1 MAADVVKKGVLY
13 PLPEDYRPTI
23 LLVDDEEEILVALSD
38 VLEDHYTLLATTSP
52 LEALDLLVQHPEIVT
67 IISDQ
72 RMPGLMG
79 DRFLARA
86 NEISDAR
93 SILLTGYADL
103 DAVVSALNDGHVQAY
118 IHKPWEADSLRT
130 LVAEVTQHCLSQRAL
145 RTEQALL
152 RGLMDALPLRLIF
165 SDAQGRAIRSNV
177 RDQDVGEWDGDW
189 GDEVAH
195 YPPALRQD
203 ILEMRAEVR
212 RKGQSERLVP
222 EMIES
227 SAGVAKTR
235 WHELNRLSLAWP
247 KDVPLDQAWQVCLD
261 RDVTRRVIVE
271 SQLRQAERLE
281 SLGTLAGGV
290 AHDFNNLLAAISGS
304 LEMLEDDL
312 GEDNE
317 QAHHILTQ
325 AQDAVQRGAALT
337 RRLLQFGRSRQ
348 DDLKDVPIKQCLAD
362 LQGILEQSLRG
373 TGKKCQLTIYPVPE
387 GIPPVLTDPQQLEM
401 ALLNLCVNARDAMPD
416 GGKVEIR
423 ARLVEHPL
431 KDVPPDCSTRHAV
444 ALDISDEGEGIP
456 PEIIDRIFDPFFTTK
471 EVGKG
476 TGLGL
481 SGVYGFITRC
491 HGDIQVQSRSGEGTT
506 MTLYLPI
513 TTAVSVETTS
523 IGRGCLET
531 HVSEDRKS
539 GSWKSG
545 VGDNTEVSYEVSSV
559 ERFRVLVLD
568 DEEMIRLVVANFLK
582 ADGLTVETAGTFE
595 EALALM
601 KGGYQPDLA
610 VLDVRMPGH
619 DGPSCAR
626 SFKKIFPAMKFL
638 FMSGDVAQF
647 DLGGASLLSKPFTQ
661 ERLLRAVQDVMDERN
676 H

>member
-1 MAADVVKKGVLY
+1 MVEDSAKRGISF
-13 PLPEDYRPTI
+13 PLPDDYRPTI

-38 VLEDHYTLLATTSP
+38 VLEDHYTLLSTTSP
-52 LEALDLLVQHPEIVT
+52 VEALDLLVQHPEIVT

-86 NEISDAR
+86 SEISDAR

-103 DAVVSALNDGHVQAY
+103 EAVVSALNDGHVQAY
-118 IHKPWEADSLRT
+118 IHKPWEAEALRT

-145 RTEQALL
+145 QTEQALL

-165 SDAQGRAIRSNV
+165 SDSEGHAIRSNV
-177 RDQDVGEWDGDW
+177 P
-189 GDEVAH
+189 DEKVENWSEELTH
-195 YPPALRQD
+195 YPEALRQD
-203 ILEMRAEVR
+203 ILEMREETR

-222 EMIES
+222 EIIEN
-227 SAGVAKTR
+227 GTGLVRTR
-235 WHELNRLSLAWP
+235 WHELSRLSLAWP
-247 KDVPLDQAWQVCLD
+247 KDVPSDQVWQVCLD

-304 LEMLEDDL
+304 LEILDD
-312 GEDNE
+312 DIDVNNE
-317 QAHHILTQ
+317 LAHKILSQ

-348 DDLKDVPIKQCLAD
+348 DDLKDVPIKQCLGD
-362 LQGILEQSLRG
+362 LRGILEQSLRG
-373 TGKKCQLTIYPVPE
+373 VSQKCQLVIHSIPE

-401 ALLNLCVNARDAMPD
+401 ALLNLCVNARDAMPH
-416 GGKVEIR
+416 GGKVEIKV
-423 ARLVEHPL
+423 RLVEHAL
-431 KDVPPDCSTRHAV
+431 KDVPSSCSSRHAV
-444 ALDISDEGEGIP
+444 ALDVSDEGEGIP
-456 PEIIDRIFDPFFTTK
+456 PEIIERIFDPFFTTK

-491 HGDIQVQSRSGEGTT
+491 HGDIQVQSKGGHGTT

-513 TTAVSVETTS
+513 TTASSQGDVS
-523 IGRGCLET
+523 IGGGGTAKNPVISQESKNAAT
-531 HVSEDRKS
+531 GIS
-539 GSWKSG
+539 GNLLQPGKC
-545 VGDNTEVSYEVSSV
+545 
-559 ERFRVLVLD
+559 RILVID

-582 ADGLTVETAGTFE
+582 AGGLDVQTAGAFE
-595 EALALM
+595 EALELIE
-601 KGGYQPDLA
+601 KGYKPDLA
-610 VLDVRMPGH
+610 LLDVRMPGH

-626 SFKKIFPAMKFL
+626 YFKEHFPEMKFL

-647 DLGGASLLSKPFTQ
+647 DLDGVPLLSKPFTQ
-661 ERLLRAVQDVMDERN
+661 ERLLRAVQDVMEGAS

>member
-1 MAADVVKKGVLY
+1 MTEALVQKGILY
-13 PLPEDYRPTI
+13 PLPDDYRPTI

-38 VLEDHYTLLATTSP
+38 VLEDHYTLLTTTSP
-52 LEALDLLVQHPEIVT
+52 AEGLELLAQHPEIVT

-118 IHKPWEADSLRT
+118 IHKPWETDALRT
-130 LVAEVTQHCLSQRAL
+130 LVAEVSQHCLSQRAL

-165 SDAQGRAIRSNV
+165 SDAQGNAIRSNA
-177 RDQDVGEWDGDW
+177 RDSVFGNRT
-189 GDEVAH
+189 DEMTH

-203 ILEMRAEVR
+203 ILEMREETR

-222 EMIES
+222 EMIE
-227 SAGVAKTR
+227 GAKGGGRTR
-235 WHELNRLSLAWP
+235 WHELSRLSLAWP
-247 KDVPLDQAWQVCLD
+247 KDVPQEQAWQVCLD

-304 LEMLEDDL
+304 LEMLEDDI
-312 GEDNE
+312 GADNE
-317 QAHHILTQ
+317 RAHNLLSQ

-348 DDLKDVPIKQCLAD
+348 DDLQDVPIKQCLAD
-362 LQGILEQSLRG
+362 LQDILEQSLRG
-373 TGKKCQLTIYPVPE
+373 TGQKCSLRIHPVPE

-401 ALLNLCVNARDAMPD
+401 ALLNLCVNARDAMPH
-416 GGKVEIR
+416 GGRVDIR

-431 KDVPPDCSTRHAV
+431 NDVPPSCSSRHAV

-491 HGDIQVQSRSGEGTT
+491 HGDIQVQSRGGQGTT

-513 TTAVSVETTS
+513 TTATPVKAVS
-523 IGRGCLET
+523 IGGRSPTKCDIPPRAVEVPA
-531 HVSEDRKS
+531 H
-539 GSWKSG
+539 
-545 VGDNTEVSYEVSSV
+545 GDWECASQKG
-559 ERFRVLVLD
+559 RFRVLVID

-582 ADGLTVETAGTFE
+582 ADGLTVETAGSFE
-595 EALALM
+595 EALELLER
-601 KGGYQPDLA
+601 GYRPDLA

-626 SFKKIFPAMKFL
+626 YFRQNFPEMKIL

-647 DLGGASLLSKPFTQ
+647 DLGGAPLLSKPFTQ
-661 ERLLRAVQDVMDERN
+661 ERLLRAVQEVMEEGS